1 MTCFCLV
8 FNVLHVT
15 LAECSY
21 NISSYFSFVKSFF
34 NFFSLFFFFI
44 RALFLPASK
53 KPLHLLFLYMQN
65 LPSSSSLRIMNDTT
79 VIFHVIIISYCSHC
93 SPLLL
98 EWTDIFTSLHNI
110 SPSAKSQSSIQERDA
125 SYIPISHPP
134 SLSYP
139 YHKKR
144 AFSKALQSAYHKKK
158 HKKKEL
164 AACYCG
170 PCGLSSP
177 L

>member
-44 RALFLPASK
+44 RALFY
-53 KPLHLLFLYMQN
+53 LHLKSPYISSFLYMQN

-98 EWTDIFTSLHNI
+98 EWTDILTSLHNI
-110 SPSAKSQSSIQERDA
+110 SPSAKSPYSIQERDA
-125 SYIPISHPP
+125 PHIPISHPP

-144 AFSKALQSAYHKKK
+144 NWQLAIVALADYRRRYD
-158 HKKKEL
+158 
-164 AACYCG
+164 A
-170 PCGLSSP
+170 
-177 L
+177 